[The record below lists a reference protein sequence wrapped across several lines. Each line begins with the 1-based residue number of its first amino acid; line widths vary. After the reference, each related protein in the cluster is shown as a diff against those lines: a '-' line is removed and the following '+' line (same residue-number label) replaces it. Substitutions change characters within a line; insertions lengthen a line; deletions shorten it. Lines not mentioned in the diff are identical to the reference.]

1 MAVRNGKKAPGS
13 PVVQQIAQALGETQL
28 AALGQIKGR
37 MRTIGSGN
45 PPVRIIP
52 IVGGTQLTP
61 SELEGFGYT
70 RIMVFT
76 HRSSYRK
83 RTFLIQQPPV
93 SALLHNRCEV
103 EPNLQPSSIPSWT

>member
-52 IVGGTQLTP
+52 IVGGTRLTP
-61 SELEGFGYT
+61 LELEGFGYT
-70 RIMVFT
+70 QIMVFT

-83 RTFLIQQPPV
+83 RSFLVQAGSRQGW
-93 SALLHNRCEV
+93 C
-103 EPNLQPSSIPSWT
+103 SWRSKTSYPLWETAFG